1 MNAHHQMR
9 HARGVEAEQMA
20 AAALAA
26 AGWRI
31 DARNYRIAGLEIDI
45 LAHDPHGQLVAVE
58 VRRRAQLG
66 AEGPFALLGARKI
79 AALHRQR
86 DALPEIT
93 RIDLLFVLGE
103 PGHERLRLVRGIA

>member
-1 MNAHHQMR
+1 MKLRGEER
-9 HARGVEAEQMA
+9 HVRGVRAEQIA

-31 DARNYRIAGLEIDI
+31 YARNHRIAGLEIDI
-45 LAHDPHGQLVAVE
+45 IARDPRGQLVAVE

-66 AEGPFALLGARKI
+66 AEGPFALLGARKV
-79 AALHRQR
+79 AALRRQR

-103 PGHERLRLVRGIA
+103 PGRERLRLVRGIA

>member
-1 MNAHHQMR
+1 MKQRDEER
-9 HARGVEAEQMA
+9 HVRGVRAEQIA

-31 DARNYRIAGLEIDI
+31 YARNHRIAGLEIDI
-45 LAHDPHGQLVAVE
+45 IARDPRGQLVAVE

-66 AEGPFALLGARKI
+66 AEGPFALLGARKV
-79 AALHRQR
+79 AALRRQR

-103 PGHERLRLVRGIA
+103 PGRERLRLVRGIA